1 MPFCKCYPKRNLR
14 GIGRAAK
21 PFFGGCPI
29 SLRFE
34 MTINTN
40 HGGFE
45 NLNHR
50 SIYFFRQTPKNGGE
64 SWNPG
69 KPVRQRGFTTVAA
82 LN

>member
-34 MTINTN
+34 MTTNTKQ
-40 HGGFE
+40 GGFE

-50 SIYFFRQTPKNGGE
+50 SIYFLDRPQRMEAKAGTLE
-64 SWNPG
+64 SP
-69 KPVRQRGFTTVAA
+69 
-82 LN
+82 